1 MSIDSIRDTVAQL
14 KKRFGEARAEEICD
28 ELKIKILYIPM
39 GQTPESCKGFFLRQ
53 SRKKVIVLN
62 ANLPKSYRRIILPH
76 ELGHGVL
83 HGNLAKECHFHDFE
97 LFDETSRFEY
107 EANIFAAEFLLPD
120 EEVLTMLNED
130 MSFFQAAAM
139 LRVPPELLDFKFRVL
154 KRMGYAIN
162 PPLYSQ
168 SNFMKN
174 IDRRDRF

>member
-1 MSIDSIRDTVAQL
+1 MSIDSIRDTVARL
-14 KKRFGEARAEEICD
+14 KKRFGEARTEEICD

-62 ANLPKSYRRIILPH
+62 ADLPKSYRRIILPH